1 MVMFYL
7 SGALNA
13 IRGGSASDLLGKTE
27 QERKATIDLA
37 RSIKAQGLL
46 DTGMIAPVYYEV
58 MQAEE
63 AATLGCGI
71 EGIAEW
77 KSQYPDTLKAL
88 CDIAG
93 ADLKDVPALPDS
105 GNVNV
110 LLSGNRRWLIASLM
124 GLSAPASWGLKVK
137 PKDEA
142 DRLRYVVA
150 GNPATQATLGGRQA
164 VKTGAWLAAI
174 LQPGL
179 SGADCGYADAKHPQ
193 RLGIGVG
200 GVQQRVISTLVAALV
215 VTDGNYDNA
224 RALVGKL
231 ENCPAK
237 AQSFR
242 AEVCKLSGKG
252 AQALQG
258 KTLQE
263 QFRFCKEDC
272 GPVYGTLQ
280 QFANNLFD
288 YGQIVRPVSSEA
300 VKPES
305 VKPESVKPENVP
317 AEIKG
322 KEARLTIGV
331 LTQFAAFLSE
341 KQGTPYNAADVVAIA
356 EEFIPAYIEMLESE

>member
-7 SGALNA
+7 SGKLNA
-13 IRGGSASDLLGKTE
+13 IRGGTAHDLLGRTE

-37 RSIKAQGLL
+37 KSIKAQGLL

-58 MQAEE
+58 VDATQA
-63 AATLGCGI
+63 ASLGCGI
-71 EGIAEW
+71 EGLAEW
-77 KSQYPDTLKAL
+77 KAQYPDTLKTL
-88 CDIAG
+88 CDVSG
-93 ADLKDVPALPDS
+93 ADLKDIPALPES
-105 GNVNV
+105 GNINI
-110 LLSGNRRWLIASLM
+110 LLSGNRRWLIASLL
-124 GLSAPASWGLKVK
+124 GVPAPASWGLKVK

-142 DRLRYVVA
+142 DRLRFVVA

-174 LQPGL
+174 LRPDL

-215 VTDGNYDNA
+215 VTDGDYIAA
-224 RALVGKL
+224 REIVGKL
-231 ENCPAK
+231 DNCPAK

-272 GPVYGTLQ
+272 NSVFGTLQ
-280 QFANNLFD
+280 QFARNLFD
-288 YGQIVRPVSSEA
+288 YGQIVRPISA
-300 VKPES
+300 ES

-317 AEIKG
+317 AEVKG
-322 KEARLTIGV
+322 KEAKLTVGV

-341 KQGTPYNAADVVAIA
+341 KQGTPYNAKEVIEIA
-356 EEFIPAYIEMLESE
+356 EEFIPAYIEMIESE